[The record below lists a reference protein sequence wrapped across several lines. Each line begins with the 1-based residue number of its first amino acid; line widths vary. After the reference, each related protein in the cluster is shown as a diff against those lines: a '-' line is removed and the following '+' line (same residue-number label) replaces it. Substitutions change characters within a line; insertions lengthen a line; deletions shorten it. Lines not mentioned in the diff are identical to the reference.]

1 MIVGRVEVGCYHR
14 GFIFAQPR
22 SENPLTATLV
32 EDLVTLWSRDSMKI
46 TVKHVKWC
54 KVELLCN
61 GGNL

>member
-1 MIVGRVEVGCYHR
+1 MHNWLRVFRVVV
-14 GFIFAQPR
+14 IA
-22 SENPLTATLV
+22 ENPLTATLV
-32 EDLVTLWSRDSMKI
+32 EYLVTLWSRDSMKI